1 MCEWHKKINENRI
14 RDVEN
19 ILQQFSDCCDTIE
32 PTPTTKGCTATEHAA
47 GSSNVSKQIFPFFTL
62 CMSWSKKLLE
72 LRWAHLFCIF
82 IHKLFV
88 YGMKFGWQKKDLVR
102 LEVIGCSYFFLTQ
115 FVAALVMLPKV
126 FQYINI
132 WTLLP
137 MKQLNT
143 PKISSKFWPISL
155 HDIFFCFGNLATV
168 IFLFQN

>member
-1 MCEWHKKINENRI
+1 MWVAWEDQWESNSWCRKYFATIFGLLWYHRAHANNKRMHSYRTRSRELKCVKT
-14 RDVEN
+14 N
-19 ILQQFSDCCDTIE
+19 ISFFHAMYVMKQKTSR
-32 PTPTTKGCTATEHAA
+32 TTLST
-47 GSSNVSKQIFPFFTL
+47 
-62 CMSWSKKLLE
+62 
-72 LRWAHLFCIF
+72 
-82 IHKLFV
+82 FV
-88 YGMKFGWQKKDLVR
+88 LHFYSQTSLYGMKFGWQKKDLVR

-132 WTLLP
+132 WTLFP